1 MDDDHLRLGSFN
13 PFARAGSHERPYRYL
28 LLDVFSDVPLAGNQ
42 LAVLPDGTG
51 LSDRQMQ
58 AIAREFNL
66 SETVFLL
73 PTDDDA
79 DALAR
84 IFTPRAELPFAGHP
98 ILGSAAVVGWALERE
113 TVRLLTGVGQVPVD
127 IGTDRAWRAFGRM
140 QQPIPSWQRFPDSE
154 ALLSALGVEGSGLP
168 VEVYENGPRHVFIE
182 LASENAVAAV
192 RPDAGALAAF
202 GEIGVSCF
210 AGHGQRWKTRMF
222 APGMGISEDPAT
234 GSAAGPLALHL
245 ARHGRVPF
253 GEEIQIRQGQE
264 IDRPSLLLAR
274 VVGSPERIQ
283 QIEVGGSV
291 VLVGAGTLQI

>member
-1 MDDDHLRLGSFN
+1 
-13 PFARAGSHERPYRYL
+13 
-28 LLDVFSDVPLAGNQ
+28 
-42 LAVLPDGTG
+42 
-51 LSDRQMQ
+51 MQ

-73 PTDDDA
+73 PTDDDG

-113 TVRLLTGVGQVPVD
+113 KVRLLTGVGQVPVE
-127 IGTDRAWRAFGRM
+127 IKTDRAWSAFGRM
-140 QQPIPSWQRFPDSE
+140 QQPIPSWQRFPDFE
-154 ALLSALGVEGSGLP
+154 ALLSAVGVEGSGLP

-182 LASENAVAAV
+182 LSDEDAVAAV
-192 RPDAGALAAF
+192 SPEAGALAAF
-202 GEIGVSCF
+202 GELGVSCF

-222 APGMGISEDPAT
+222 APGMGIAEDPAT

-253 GEEIQIRQGQE
+253 GEEIQIQQGHE
-264 IDRPSLLLAR
+264 IDRPSLLFAR
-274 VVGSPERIQ
+274 VVGSSQRVE

-291 VLVGAGTLQI
+291 VLIGTGTLRI